1 MKLRYIS
8 ILSTII
14 AISAGVIV
22 LLGYFNILQVSLLE
36 DLRWLFLGW
45 ASTGAAVAIWIGV
58 FNLLS
63 VHWKKFNSQSPGW
76 VYSIFLILTLVLV
89 IAAGFVAPVL
99 GWGQGASNAANVWVF
114 RYIQS
119 AVGASLSGLIAF
131 FLIFAG
137 YRLMRRP
144 PSLMVI
150 VFLIV
155 AILSLIF
162 MTPLPFSLPDFDLLR
177 DVWAWV
183 PRVLAVAGARGLLL
197 GVGLGI
203 VATGLRILLALDRP
217 YGE

>member
-1 MKLRYIS
+1 MKIRFIS
-8 ILSTII
+8 VISAAI
-14 AISAGVIV
+14 AIGFGSIV
-22 LLGYFNILQVSLLE
+22 LLGYFIDIPLLRE
-36 DLRWLFLGW
+36 LRWLFVGW
-45 ASTGAAVAIWIGV
+45 ASTLAAVAVWIGV
-58 FNLLS
+58 LNLIS

-76 VYSIFLILTLVLV
+76 VYSIFVIVSMFSV
-89 IAAGFVAPVL
+89 IAVGFVAPFL
-99 GWGQGASNAANVWVF
+99 GWGEGASNAANVWIF

-119 AVGASLSGLIAF
+119 AVGASLSGLIVF

-155 AILSLIF
+155 AVISLIG
-162 MTPLPFSLPDFDLLR
+162 MAPLPAGAPDLGLR
-177 DVWAWV
+177 ELWLWIAQV
-183 PRVLAVAGARGLLL
+183 PAVAGARGLLL

-203 VATGLRILLALDRP
+203 VATGLRVLLALDRP

>member
-1 MKLRYIS
+1 MRIRY
-8 ILSTII
+8 LSVL
-14 AISAGVIV
+14 SAGLAIGVGFVV
-22 LLGYFNILQVSLLE
+22 LLGYFIDVPILRDV
-36 DLRWLFLGW
+36 RWLLVGW
-45 ASTGAAVAIWIGV
+45 ASTLAAVAVWIGV
-58 FNLLS
+58 LNLLS

-76 VYSIFLILTLVLV
+76 VYSIFLILSLLGA
-89 IAAGFVAPVL
+89 IAVGFAAPFL
-99 GWGQGASNAANVWVF
+99 GWGSGSSNTANVWIF

-119 AVGASLSGLIAF
+119 AGGAALSGLLVF
-131 FLIFAG
+131 FLVFAG

-155 AILSLIF
+155 AVISLIG
-162 MTPLPFSLPDFDLLR
+162 MAPLPAGVPDLGLR
-177 DVWAWV
+177 DVWLWLTQV
-183 PRVLAVAGARGLLL
+183 PAVAGARGLLL